1 MTEDK
6 ILQFL
11 QQKLVGQLRLER
23 QPRGNMRKK
32 TYEESRSRWPVVMIV
47 KIERQWQTLWPKI
60 PEKREKI
67 YGFRVHYMCQYKGRV
82 RIRSLT
88 FNRAKWILKNFPK
101 TSERISTTQLTG

>member
-47 KIERQWQTLWPKI
+47 KIERQW
-60 PEKREKI
+60 
-67 YGFRVHYMCQYKGRV
+67 
-82 RIRSLT
+82 
-88 FNRAKWILKNFPK
+88 
-101 TSERISTTQLTG
+101 